1 MQVAMPSRLKSC
13 VVEELPY
20 RKTVTKSKDICRKL
34 LRSIIGLTYLFEIDV
49 DKVNCVHS
57 FLNEL
62 KKDIVFDIPKEGD
75 ITMPPAKDNI
85 KIKKEK
91 ERYAICSY

>member
-1 MQVAMPSRLKSC
+1 MPSMLKSC

-20 RKTVTKSKDICRKL
+20 RKTATKSKDTCRKL
-34 LRSIIGLTYLFEIDV
+34 LKSIISLTYLFEIDV